1 MFRFF
6 FFVFFFFCSYGHLI
20 IYLFATQSVGFIIFC
35 CFVQCVVDVVVSDEE
50 LGHDV
55 VKEAFEEFGIAY
67 TLISSFILRRRLPW
81 FLNLFRKYFI
91 EANFT
96 STCDFLELGSSLS
109 CNASRIILF
118 CLSSS
123 LNLPSQNI

>member
-1 MFRFF
+1 MFLVYIFF
-6 FFVFFFFCSYGHLI
+6 FFFFFKLLFLFFFYFCFFFFFFFFFCSYGHLI

-67 TLISSFILRRRLPW
+67 TLISSFILRRRLP
-81 FLNLFRKYFI
+81 
-91 EANFT
+91 
-96 STCDFLELGSSLS
+96 
-109 CNASRIILF
+109 
-118 CLSSS
+118 
-123 LNLPSQNI
+123 